1 MIKFDDLLETLEVLD
16 TWRAD
21 IHEQCK
27 AELYRGTVRLM
38 NASRLLLSPN
48 NYLTRFERTPAEVL
62 FANKQLMVKRYWQDY
77 YQSPYIPLLFI
88 PPLMVTRQ
96 IYDLQPKHSFVRH
109 LLDADFDI
117 FLLDFGA
124 PKREDRTICLD
135 DYVRNIRFAIN
146 QVLEITQAPQVTLIG
161 YSMGGI
167 FGNICAALDE
177 KNQIRN
183 VVALGSPCDI
193 NRWPVYGEL
202 AKVINRPI
210 IAMADALDGV
220 PPIVSRTIFK
230 MMKPINLVTLPVNLM
245 VNLWDE
251 DYIVGYEALER
262 WFDDFVAY
270 PRDAFKQF
278 FNEVVTENKLYLGEL
293 KILGQVVDLRKIK
306 AGYLAVGGREDFIG
320 HPESVRP
327 ILDLISTVDKTYI
340 EVSGGHLGMLAG
352 RSAVRTWDQIRHWL
366 VTDKRSQWKRKL
378 KTKRRN

>member
-1 MIKFDDLLETLEVLD
+1 MIKFDDLLATLETLD
-16 TWRAD
+16 TWRED

-27 AELYRGTVRLM
+27 AELYRGTVRLL
-38 NASRLLLSPN
+38 NASRLLFSTN
-48 NYLTRFERTPAEVL
+48 KYLTRFDRTPAEVI
-62 FANKQLMVKRYWQDY
+62 FANKQLIVKRYWQDY
-77 YQSPYIPLLFI
+77 YQSPYTPVLFI
-88 PPLMVTRQ
+88 PPLMVTPQ

-109 LLDADFDI
+109 LLNADFDI

-124 PKREDRTICLD
+124 PKREDRTIGLD
-135 DYVRNIRFAIN
+135 DYVRNIRLAIN
-146 QVLEITQAPQVTLIG
+146 QVLATTQAGQVTLIG

-177 KNQIRN
+177 QNHIKN

-193 NRWPVYGEL
+193 NRWPVYGDL

-210 IAMADALDGV
+210 LAMADALDGI
-220 PPIVSRTIFK
+220 PPTISRTIFR
-230 MMKPINLVTLPVNLM
+230 MMKPVNLITLPVNLM
-245 VNLWDE
+245 INLWDE

-278 FNEVVTENKLYLGEL
+278 FNDVVTENKLYLGQL
-293 KILGQVVDLRKIK
+293 KILGQSVDLRKIK

-320 HPESVRP
+320 HPDSIRP
-327 ILDLISTVDKTYI
+327 ILELISTKDKTYI

-352 RSAVRTWDQIRHWL
+352 RNAVRTWEQIRRWL
-366 VTDKRSQWKRKL
+366 VAANRSQRKI
-378 KTKRRN
+378 KTRAQRGK